1 MTNSSRRA
9 RKKAQV
15 GDTRQVRVARDARP
29 TDDRVPRKAHTFNPA
44 NSMDTVV
51 VQFGR
56 FDIGGEWC
64 LSKITPDA
72 MQTLLVRIRDI
83 ETMTIAEAFN
93 NRDEP
98 GKDYSLDDLPS
109 KEARQRLVEL
119 EYDDED
125 HISRLR
131 VTSRGRL
138 YGFRRDARFYA
149 LWWDPEH
156 KIYPSSKKHT

>member
-1 MTNSSRRA
+1 VTDSSRRA

-15 GDTRQVRVARDARP
+15 DETRQALVDPDARP
-29 TDDRVPRKAHTFNPA
+29 TGGRVPLKARTFNPT
-44 NSMDTVV
+44 NSTGTVV
-51 VQFGR
+51 VRFGR
-56 FDIGGEWC
+56 FDVGGQWC

-72 MQTLLVRIRDI
+72 MQKLLARIRDI
-83 ETMTIAEAFN
+83 ETMTITEAFN

-98 GKDYSLDDLPS
+98 GKDYPIAELPS
-109 KEARQRLVEL
+109 REARERLVEL

-125 HISRLR
+125 RISRLR

-138 YGFRRDARFYA
+138 YGFRRDAQFYA

-156 KIYPSSKKHT
+156 EIYPSTKKHT